1 MVSIYKQPIYLV
13 VQGASCNDIVSSVQE
28 EFPKL
33 DELGIREMFVIRDTA
48 DLKNKIGIDNPSSI
62 YPKIL
67 TSLDVPAIESAF
79 ILYYSASENVE
90 IQPVPYLSDKTSLKN
105 ENAFGRFREM
115 FQGGDY
121 KKYWHGQELASNLT
135 TNSIGIN
142 SLKSKV
148 PPISWKYTQKKIGYK
163 TPNGREI
170 TMNMNSSGLR
180 SFQFETF
187 KKKVLFPTIMENIQN
202 RTSNNTVSFSDG
214 SGKGISLKPIVIV
227 CNYKTV
233 LQMIN
238 EVKNRKFKEG
248 VDTIERGSIW
258 EIEIK
263 YEHGYESSDM
273 INRYHF
279 IHRSKVFPT
288 DLSIKGTAVTYNKN
302 TMQYSFKM
310 KGKNVPMGLAN
321 KPVSQKTA
329 ITLECKFCKREKELK
344 NSLKKIYEEM
354 PQENKEKVVNQTS
367 NQGTKKNIA
376 TSNITSLGSAVKAFT
391 KMPVF

>member
-28 EFPKL
+28 DFAKL

-48 DLKNKIGIDNPSSI
+48 DLKKKLGIEDPSTI
-62 YPKIL
+62 CPKIL
-67 TSLDVPAIESAF
+67 TSLDVSAIESAF
-79 ILYYSASENVE
+79 ILYYSVSDNVE
-90 IQPVPYLSDKTSLKN
+90 MCPVPYLSDKTSLKN
-105 ENAFGRFREM
+105 ENAFGRFREL
-115 FQGGDY
+115 FQGGNF

-135 TNSIGIN
+135 INSLGIN

-163 TPNGREI
+163 TPNGRDVD
-170 TMNMNSSGLR
+170 MNMNSSGLR
-180 SFQFETF
+180 TFQFESF
-187 KKKVLFPTIMENIQN
+187 KKKILFPTIMENIQN
-202 RTSNNTVSFSDG
+202 RMSNSASASLSDG
-214 SGKGISLKPIVIV
+214 SGNAIPLKPIVVI

-238 EVKNRKFKEG
+238 EVKNRRFKEG

-263 YEHGYESSDM
+263 YEHGHESGTM
-273 INRYHF
+273 VNRYHF
-279 IHRSKVFPT
+279 IQRSKVFPT
-288 DLSIKGTAVTYNKN
+288 ELSIKGTAITYNKN
-302 TMQYSFKM
+302 SMQYSFKM

-321 KPVSQKTA
+321 KPISSKTA
-329 ITLECKFCKREKELK
+329 VSLECKFCKKEKDLK
-344 NSLKKIYEEM
+344 EALKKIYEEM
-354 PQENKEKVVNQTS
+354 SEENKEKMKNQT

-376 TSNITSLGSAVKAFT
+376 TGEITSLKSAKEAFT
-391 KMPVF
+391 RRPVF